1 MSSSA
6 TTATTTTIDT
16 NLLHLSTPTN
26 KEIDLLRLVADEVLE
41 DSSNTN
47 EIASLDP
54 DHEYAK
60 KLQNSYDKEHDDKS
74 SKIKARYLKS

>member
-16 NLLHLSTPTN
+16 NLLHLSTPTT
-26 KEIDLLRLVADEVLE
+26 KEIDLLQLVADEVLE
-41 DSSNTN
+41 DRSNTN
-47 EIASLDP
+47 KIASLDP

-74 SKIKARYLKS
+74 SKIKAKYLKS

>member
-16 NLLHLSTPTN
+16 NLLHLSTPTTKT
-26 KEIDLLRLVADEVLE
+26 KEIELLRLVADEVLE

-60 KLQNSYDKEHDDKS
+60 SYKIHTIRDMT
-74 SKIKARYLKS
+74 IKAQK

>member
-16 NLLHLSTPTN
+16 NLLHLSTPTT
-26 KEIDLLRLVADEVLE
+26 KEIELLQLVADEVLE

-60 KLQNSYDKEHDDKS
+60 SYKIHTIRNMT
-74 SKIKARYLKS
+74 IKAQK